1 MSQKRK
7 QLLTTAEH
15 LFYENGFHHV
25 GLKRIVSDSGV
36 ALMTLYNHFPSK
48 EDLILEV
55 LKSRETRYLS
65 LLENHSEKSKH
76 EKAKKIVAAHVKWL
90 SKHGNGCMFLRAKEE
105 FAHVNEAIIRQ
116 VEAHKNQMI
125 ESFQLSGFTRGEA
138 LQLALLLEGATA
150 LAEVKKLSEVECEL
164 KKLIEQ
170 LYHE

>member
-1 MSQKRK
+1 MSEKRK

-65 LLENHSEKSKH
+65 LLENHSEK
-76 EKAKKIVAAHVKWL
+76 KASTRKQKKSW
-90 SKHGNGCMFLRAKEE
+90 
-105 FAHVNEAIIRQ
+105 
-116 VEAHKNQMI
+116 
-125 ESFQLSGFTRGEA
+125 QLM
-138 LQLALLLEGATA
+138 
-150 LAEVKKLSEVECEL
+150 
-164 KKLIEQ
+164 
-170 LYHE
+170 

>member
-125 ESFQLSGFTRGEA
+125 ESFQLSGFTRGEHFS
-138 LQLALLLEGATA
+138 LPCSWKGRQHLPRSRSFQ
-150 LAEVKKLSEVECEL
+150 KLNAN
-164 KKLIEQ
+164 
-170 LYHE
+170 